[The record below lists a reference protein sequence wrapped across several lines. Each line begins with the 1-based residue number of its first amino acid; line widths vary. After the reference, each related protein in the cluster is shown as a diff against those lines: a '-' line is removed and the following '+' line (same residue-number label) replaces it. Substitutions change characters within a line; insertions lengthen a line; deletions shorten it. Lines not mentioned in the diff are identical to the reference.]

1 MMTITMFYVDD
12 EGGDIYVT
20 TGFNARKHVKDDDGL
35 TDDDDSST
43 LLRHMS
49 QESMHE
55 NVKGYDGLTN
65 DGDVAHCCIIIL
77 KSLTQK
83 SKYQRDHLVGQ

>member
-1 MMTITMFYVDD
+1 MLMMTITMFYVDD

-20 TGFNARKHVKDDDGL
+20 GFNAWKHVKDDDGL

-55 NVKGYDGLTN
+55 NVKGYDGLTD
-65 DGDVAHCCIIIL
+65 DGDVAHCCIIFL
-77 KSLTQK
+77 KSST
-83 SKYQRDHLVGQ
+83 